1 MVGRRNVCQS
11 GKIGYRNSGEAKIGA
26 REFSIKL
33 NRLGVYFE
41 TMFSY
46 QCARCN
52 KWHLTRTERFNGV
65 VNNIAMAAAP
75 LDVQRWAMP
84 AALRDDAESRM
95 REPMK
100 PARRCTNRPRGLR
113 RV

>member
-1 MVGRRNVCQS
+1 MVGRRGQCET
-11 GKIGYRNSGEAKIGA
+11 GKVGYRDKYEAKVGA

-33 NRLGVYFE
+33 IRLGVYFQ

-46 QCARCN
+46 QCELCD

-65 VNNIAMAAAP
+65 LNNVAMVAAP

-84 AALRDDAESRM
+84 APLREDAESRM
-95 REPMK
+95 REPVK
-100 PARRCTNRPRGLR
+100 PTKRYTNRPRGLR